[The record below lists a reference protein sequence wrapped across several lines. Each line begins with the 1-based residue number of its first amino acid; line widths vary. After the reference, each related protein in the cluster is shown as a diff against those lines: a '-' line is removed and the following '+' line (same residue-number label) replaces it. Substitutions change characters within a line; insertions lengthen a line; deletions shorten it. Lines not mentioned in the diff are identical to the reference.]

1 MIEPGDTAM
10 EWWVIFL
17 FLIGGLL
24 LLLALGLPIAF
35 SFLLINFIGAFFFMG
50 GVKGLSLS
58 VQQIFTSLTS
68 FSLAPIPLFVL
79 MGELM
84 LHSGMAKRTLDV
96 FDKWIG
102 RLPGRLSLIVIAS
115 GTLFSTL
122 SGSTIANTAMLGE
135 IMVPEMRARGYKKP
149 MILGPVVGVGG
160 LAMLIPPSALAVVY
174 ASLAQ
179 ISVGKVLIAGALP
192 GLMLACLYSL
202 YVVIRCYI
210 QSELAPAYDV
220 THHTLGEKV
229 SDLLKYVLP
238 LGIIFFLVLGVIF
251 VGIATPTEAAATG
264 ALGSMTLAAVYRKL
278 SLNVLIKSLTGTLH
292 VTVMAF
298 MIIAAS
304 QTYSSL
310 MAYTGATMGLV
321 ELINDIHMAPIF
333 VLFAMMLILLIM
345 GTFMEQVSMMMITI
359 PIYMPIIEGLHFDP
373 IWFAILMLLNL
384 EMAMS
389 TPPFGILLFVMKGS
403 SPEDTTMS
411 DIIKS
416 AAPFLACDLTVMIIL
431 IAFPSIVLLLP
442 SLM

>member
-1 MIEPGDTAM
+1 M
-10 EWWVIFL
+10 EWWAIFL

-50 GVKGLSLS
+50 GLNGLSLS
-58 VQQIFTSLTS
+58 VQQIFSSLTS
-68 FSLAPIPLFVL
+68 FALAPIPLFVF

-102 RLPGRLSLIVIAS
+102 RLPGRLSLIVIA
-115 GTLFSTL
+115 GGALFSTL

-135 IMVPEMRARGYKKP
+135 IMVPEMRARGYRNP
-149 MILGPVVGVGG
+149 MILGPIVGVGG

-179 ISVGKVLIAGALP
+179 ISVGQVLIAGAIP
-192 GLMLACLYSL
+192 GVMLACLYGL
-202 YVVIRCYI
+202 YVVIRCRI

-220 THHTLGEKV
+220 THHTFAEKV
-229 SDLLKYVLP
+229 SDLVKYVLP
-238 LGIIFFLVLGVIF
+238 LSLIFFLVLGVIF
-251 VGIATPTEAAATG
+251 LGVATPTEAAATG
-264 ALGSMTLAAVYRKL
+264 ALGSIILAALYQKMSFDILRK
-278 SLNVLIKSLTGTLH
+278 SVTGTLH

-304 QTYSSL
+304 QTYSSI

-321 ELINDIHMAPIF
+321 NLINDIHMAPIF
-333 VLFAMMLILLIM
+333 VLIAMMLILMIM

-359 PIYMPIIEGLHFDP
+359 PIYMPIIQGLGYDP

-389 TPPFGILLFVMKGS
+389 TPPFGLLLFVMKGS
-403 SPEDTTMS
+403 SPVDTTMA

-416 AAPFLACDLTVMIIL
+416 AAPFLACDLIVMIIL
-431 IAFPSIVLLLP
+431 IAFPAFVLFLP
-442 SLM
+442 RLM